1 MAEGVLFEPAKRVL
15 EELGSLALQEI
26 KLAHGVKAELE
37 NLKST
42 VSTIKDVLLDAEK
55 KAGDSVAVKGWL
67 EKLKDFLHDADD
79 VLDDFATEALQ
90 RKVMAG
96 NKVMKEV
103 RIFFSSSNQI
113 AFSLK
118 MGHRIKATRE
128 RLDVI
133 TNEMMKFPF
142 IKGSIEPQV
151 KNKDRE
157 TYSFVLQD
165 EVIGREND
173 KQEIIKF
180 LLDTNVEDNVSIIP
194 IVGIGG
200 LGKTTL
206 AQLIYNDENVKTHFE
221 PKLWICVSDNFDVK
235 QIVKQILESLKEERH
250 EENLENLQNHLREKL
265 NGKKYFLV
273 LDDVWNEDR
282 DKWLLLKN
290 LLVSGARGSR
300 ILITTRSENVA
311 KITAT
316 NLWYSLKGLPR
327 EKAWSLFVKMAFE
340 RGKEPTK
347 KFLEIGNKI
356 VEKCDGLPLA
366 IRTIGSLLYLKTS
379 EIEWQ
384 SFLDNELLKIG
395 QQENK
400 ISSTLKLS
408 YDHLPPHLKQCFAY
422 CRLFPKDDR
431 IDVYTLINLWAA
443 HGFISP
449 KQCFEDVG
457 RKYFMELLW
466 RSFFQDVEN
475 DELGNIESCK
485 MHDLM
490 HDLASHVSG
499 TESAILNSS
508 GENDIEKV
516 RHVSFNF
523 VDSSMQFSIP
533 MSNGRKIH
541 TVLVSNLRGNLGN
554 LNWDAFISNCK
565 YLRALELS
573 NLGLLVVP
581 HSIGKLKHLRY
592 LNLSSNRIEILPN
605 SITKMLNLQTLI
617 LRDCN
622 LRELPKGIKKL
633 VNLRFL
639 DIRGCHELITTPLEI
654 EHLTCLETIL
664 PVVVVRKEGSGASCS
679 GSYYKKKKADS
690 NGGPSQLKELHNLG
704 GKLIIENLGYG
715 KDDVSKYKD
724 ANLRDKQHLQQLS
737 LQWGW
742 WDGESECDEML
753 LEGLQPHPNLKALQL
768 WNYMG
773 VRIPSWVSSLT
784 NLVNFELFYNW
795 RLQHLPPL
803 NQLPFLKSVK
813 LWGMEALEYISDE
826 DSVSNVLGA
835 SSSSSSS
842 SSKTPFFPSL
852 SSLYIWE
859 CPKLK
864 GWWRNE
870 PHHLL
875 LPSFPP
881 SLSTLRIEDCP
892 NLTSMPPFPYL
903 KERLEL
909 RGCSWKVLEQ
919 TMKMGAA
926 TTSTY
931 FPLSQLQT
939 LELSCI
945 NDLESLPEEGLRN
958 LVSLPWIGSLTSLQS
973 LNIFRCPNLTSL
985 PQEIRNLTS
994 LKVLSIRECPLL
1006 GQRCK
1011 RQIGEDWPF
1020 IAHVPFITVD
1030 DGKDLYPQ
1038 FADYLLQ
1045 CLKESCC
1052 FGFNGEANRVENFKC
1067 WAKLCMLN
1075 GWLLRLPQLRTSSVI
1090 KPLGEVTY
1098 QGRFGDQSFVLPYA
1112 LYKQVFRRYEN
1123 MHLDKAGM
1131 ALSYSS
1137 KQLKFNSTL
1146 RNRTLKELN
1155 FPPLPPAGR
1164 NICPNILSHCF
1175 GSIERQIEFTI
1186 SSTGQICACS
1196 TEVAFETST
1205 TKNLFGDIVKLLIKA
1220 ELMTKALSH
1229 HMLCTSKQSEAMRT
1243 CNCTEM
1249 ELTYLSQQLKIN

>member
-1 MAEGVLFEPAKRVL
+1 MAEGALFDLAKKVL
-15 EELGSLALQEI
+15 EVVGSLALQEI

-67 EKLKDFLHDADD
+67 EKLKDVLHDADD
-79 VLDDFATEALQ
+79 VLDDFSTEALQ
-90 RKVMAG
+90 HKMMAG
-96 NKVMKEV
+96 NKMTKEV
-103 RIFFSSSNQI
+103 RIFFSSSNQL

-118 MGHRIKATRE
+118 MGHRIKATRK

-133 TNEMMKFPF
+133 TNEMMKFSF

-151 KNKDRE
+151 KNRDRE
-157 TYSFVLQD
+157 TYSFVPKD
-165 EVIGREND
+165 EVIGREDD

-180 LLDTNVEDNVSIIP
+180 LLHTNVEDNVSIIP

-235 QIVKQILESLKEERH
+235 QIVKQILESLKLKEESH
-250 EENLENLQNHLREKL
+250 EENLDNLQNHLREKL

-290 LLVSGARGSR
+290 LLVGGARGSR

-316 NLWYSLKGLPR
+316 NSWYSLKGLPR

-340 RGKEPTK
+340 HGQEPTK
-347 KFLEIGNKI
+347 KFSEIGNKI

-400 ISSTLKLS
+400 VSSTLKLS

-443 HGFISP
+443 QGFIVLVGP
-449 KQCFEDVG
+449 KQRFEDVG
-457 RKYFMELLW
+457 KKYFMELLW

-475 DELGNIESCK
+475 DKWGNIKSCK

-490 HDLASHVSG
+490 HDLASLVSG

-523 VDSSMQFSIP
+523 MDSPMQFSTP
-533 MSNGRKIH
+533 MPNGRKIH
-541 TVLVSNLRGNLGN
+541 TVLVFHLWWN
-554 LNWDAFISNCK
+554 LNNLNCDALISNCK
-565 YLRALELS
+565 YLRALDLS
-573 NLGLLVVP
+573 NLLLLVVP

-592 LNLSSNRIEILPN
+592 LNLSRNRIEILPD

-617 LRDCN
+617 LQYCRW

-639 DIRGCHELITTPLEI
+639 DITDCSYELTNMPLEI
-654 EHLTCLETIL
+654 EHLTYLETIL
-664 PVVVVRKEGSGASCS
+664 PRVVVRMEGSRGQVKKGHC
-679 GSYYKKKKADS
+679 GSYKEKKAES
-690 NGGPSQLKELHNLG
+690 NGGLSQLKLLHNLG
-704 GKLIIENLGYG
+704 GELRIENLGHG
-715 KDDVSKYKD
+715 KDEVRECKD
-724 ANLRDKQHLQQLS
+724 ANLKDKQHLQELK
-737 LQWGW
+737 LLWDRLPD
-742 WDGESECDEML
+742 DGETECYDEMS
-753 LEGLQPHPNLKALQL
+753 LEGLQPHPNLKALEL

-784 NLVNFELFYNW
+784 NLVKFELERSE

-803 NQLPFLKSVK
+803 NQLPFLKSFSVV
-813 LWGMEALEYISDE
+813 GMEALEYISDE

-842 SSKTPFFPSL
+842 SKTPFFPSL
-852 SSLYIWE
+852 SSLEIRF

-864 GWWRNE
+864 GWWRNSDDNE

-881 SLSTLRIEDCP
+881 SLSTLEITFFP
-892 NLTSMPPFPYL
+892 NLTSMPLIPP
-903 KERLEL
+903 
-909 RGCSWKVLEQ
+909 
-919 TMKMGAA
+919 
-926 TTSTY
+926 
-931 FPLSQLQT
+931 
-939 LELSCI
+939 
-945 NDLESLPEEGLRN
+945 
-958 LVSLPWIGSLTSLQS
+958 
-973 LNIFRCPNLTSL
+973 
-985 PQEIRNLTS
+985 S
-994 LKVLSIRECPLL
+994 LKNPIILGCPLL
-1006 GQRCK
+1006 RLHEGNS
-1011 RQIGEDWPF
+1011 ED
-1020 IAHVPFITVD
+1020 
-1030 DGKDLYPQ
+1030 
-1038 FADYLLQ
+1038 
-1045 CLKESCC
+1045 
-1052 FGFNGEANRVENFKC
+1052 
-1067 WAKLCMLN
+1067 
-1075 GWLLRLPQLRTSSVI
+1075 
-1090 KPLGEVTY
+1090 
-1098 QGRFGDQSFVLPYA
+1098 
-1112 LYKQVFRRYEN
+1112 
-1123 MHLDKAGM
+1123 
-1131 ALSYSS
+1131 
-1137 KQLKFNSTL
+1137 
-1146 RNRTLKELN
+1146 
-1155 FPPLPPAGR
+1155 
-1164 NICPNILSHCF
+1164 CP
-1175 GSIERQIEFTI
+1175 
-1186 SSTGQICACS
+1186 
-1196 TEVAFETST
+1196 
-1205 TKNLFGDIVKLLIKA
+1205 K
-1220 ELMTKALSH
+1220 
-1229 HMLCTSKQSEAMRT
+1229 
-1243 CNCTEM
+1243 
-1249 ELTYLSQQLKIN
+1249 